1 MHARFA
7 LFISVAVLAV
17 TSGLGLQASTATAAA
32 SSGCADV
39 WYIGARGSGEPAQGF
54 DGMGAAVDHMY
65 SVISTD
71 LASKDLQV
79 SPLADSYNAD
89 SVNELLPNAEVK
101 RDLKAKNYVAAAAA
115 YIRTSVKPYL
125 ASIQQGIAGA
135 EKAVH
140 TVLAKCPK
148 ARIIMAGYSQGAIA
162 VHDAENYLAGKQH
175 AEFSHIVGT
184 LLLGDPDRVPHTKAK
199 LFGSSTAG
207 AQGLRVRLGLVIPH
221 DVPDPATTANIAN
234 ADDIVG
240 DFKLSHLLHAG
251 EAVQVHENYAV
262 CKGGKMENAC
272 KGGTVTYEPVLG
284 NAANWVASQIG
295 TARTVS
301 LPVSSW
307 HPVGGATVRGHKDGT
322 FEVVYDPTYWGGVIA
337 RHSVG
342 CSYILTGDGRV
353 RGGGGYGPT
362 AWARIDKT
370 GTPHGQSIQYDLG
383 IGGYRN
389 VNLPN
394 GSETGP
400 VHDAPVNYDWHTISI
415 QVFNG
420 HYVSSVDGEVIFKGA
435 MPGSCTAGVFIRL
448 WNSADVQFK
457 NWTITPVNSL
467 P

>member
-1 MHARFA
+1 MHAR
-7 LFISVAVLAV
+7 LTLLISVTVLAA
-17 TSGLGLQASTATAAA
+17 TAGLGLQASMATAAA

-65 SVISTD
+65 SVLSAD
-71 LASKDLQV
+71 LASKGLTV
-79 SPLADSYNAD
+79 SPVADAYSAD
-89 SVNELLPNAEVK
+89 PVTELLPNAEVK
-101 RDLKAKNYVAAAAA
+101 RDLRSGNLVAAAAV
-115 YIRTSVKPYL
+115 YIRTSVNPYL

-148 ARIIMAGYSQGAIA
+148 ARIVMAGYSQGAIA
-162 VHDAENYLAGKQH
+162 IHDAENYLAGKQH
-175 AEFSHIVGT
+175 AEFSHIAGT

-207 AQGLRVRLGLVIPH
+207 AQGLRVRLGLVSPH

-251 EAVQVHENYAV
+251 EAVQVHEDYAV
-262 CKGGKMENAC
+262 TKNGK
-272 KGGTVTYEPVLG
+272 TTYEPVLG
-284 NAANWVASQIG
+284 DAANWVASQIG

-301 LPVSSW
+301 LPKSSW
-307 HPVGGATVRGHKDGT
+307 HPVGGATISGHKDGT
-322 FEVVYDPTYWGGVIA
+322 FDVVYDPTYWGGVIA
-337 RHSVG
+337 RHDAG
-342 CSYILTGDGRV
+342 CSYLLTGGGRV
-353 RGGGGYGPT
+353 RAGGGYGPT

-400 VHDAPVNYDWHTISI
+400 VHSAPVNYDWHTISI

-420 HYVSSVDGEVIFKGA
+420 HYVSSVDGAVIFKGA

-448 WNSADVQFK
+448 WNSADVQFRD
-457 NWTITPVNSL
+457 WTITPVNSL